1 MAEDDQPQL
10 LLRLP
15 FELLMRVLL
24 LGINGSGGDI
34 ETTFRHDSRRRSRQ
48 RPGARAGARQPRRT
62 TVRLDHRSAQ
72 FWSAIQSQEHLA
84 AVQAVRD
91 LVGMSRVCR
100 ALASLTFSRSS
111 QGLVLWRAAF
121 VALRRPLV
129 RKLSHND
136 PAAKEITD
144 RGLIQFLLTHAAIA
158 NTPGLGLVSHL
169 DSSGQGDT
177 TDASRSAAAAAML
190 VLGCWLRANP
200 SSFDVKKDLLV
211 HALAIGFRPASRL
224 IVGPQGRTALTFRYA
239 PGTPR
244 TWQGKFV
251 RRERCVHSRGRAGMT
266 LLQAVIL
273 KGAQLAPVPEP
284 LPPNTSFND
293 ETWSSSNSSSA
304 WEYVVADAITF
315 VLEADQRSAAAIVNE
330 RSCGGKTALDIAYEI
345 FAYWQRS
352 GPWSSSYFGAPG
364 SGKQKGLALYR
375 ARVLERAIQALQRY
389 GGRCAVEGRDLLMCV
404 RSLDVERTRKELSA
418 AELSE
423 ADTPNGV
430 IAKNGI
436 FSARNFRGLT
446 ALPLAVE
453 QVFIDPPQ
461 VVTLRNDDE
470 GEGEEQPED
479 VIRADDQGLPSSW
492 PEDFP
497 LAHLYSASSYP
508 FPDDRRPDA
517 IILDMLLDAGA
528 SADSLAEL
536 FTNDSGWWNRLLTHS
551 YCDWAA
557 VHMQRL
563 LCALDSVFAMLDDKH
578 QERCLAS
585 QALAAAIVERARSVR
600 GDFNL
605 SYVPCIEEL
614 LMRFGVLELGR
625 RRRSSPRS
633 AVDASDGERG
643 RQPLRS

>member
-1 MAEDDQPQL
+1 MAEDDRPQL

-24 LGINGSGGDI
+24 LGINGGGGDT
-34 ETTFRHDSRRRSRQ
+34 ETTFRHDSRRHGRQ
-48 RPGARAGARQPRRT
+48 RPGALAGALQPRRT
-62 TVRLDHRSAQ
+62 TVRLDHRRAQ
-72 FWSAIQSQEHLA
+72 FWNAIQSQEHLA

-364 SGKQKGLALYR
+364 SGKQKRLALYR
-375 ARVLERAIQALQRY
+375 ARVLERAIQALQRH

-453 QVFIDPPQ
+453 QVFIDPPH
-461 VVTLRNDDE
+461 V

-479 VIRADDQGLPSSW
+479 VIRADDQGLP
-492 PEDFP
+492 
-497 LAHLYSASSYP
+497 SSYP

-536 FTNDSGWWNRLLTHS
+536 FTNDSGWWEQASH
-551 YCDWAA
+551 AF
-557 VHMQRL
+557 RL

-633 AVDASDGERG
+633 AVDASDAERG